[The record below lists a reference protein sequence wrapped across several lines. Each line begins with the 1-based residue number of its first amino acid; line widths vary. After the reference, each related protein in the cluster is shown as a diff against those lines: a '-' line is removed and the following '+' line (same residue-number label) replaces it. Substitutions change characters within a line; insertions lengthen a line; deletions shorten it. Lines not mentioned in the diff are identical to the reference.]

1 MDIASPVFVWGIT
14 AVSAAVAFFTI
25 FVVPRH
31 RGPGIGK
38 YISQAVAMLL
48 SIALC
53 IATLGAWMNQENQ
66 WFTTWQ
72 EVVDPFTAQQATTT
86 DYGATTKESMAS
98 ATVPAV
104 AQVATDVQKNP
115 ASNSFFGNQLSKD
128 DSQGQYIKFDVP
140 GSVSGKTMSVTAW
153 LPPGYMSNPDKF
165 YPVIVGFPG
174 YPGSPDT
181 YQNTIDYGSLLRDKN
196 ASGKLAET
204 ILIVPD
210 VYPGSYDSECMDAS
224 GPNAPRTETY
234 VTQDLVPWIKTN
246 LRVIDSKDA
255 WATTGY
261 SAGGWCASMFTVKHS
276 DIFSAALV
284 QAGYFEPLMSD
295 GQKWVDD
302 KDPNYML
309 PDIVSRTKPDVG
321 IFFYTSEDD
330 DLPKESLPA
339 FRKAVQSPTELTIST
354 VPTGGHRV
362 QVWIP
367 GINLGLDWL
376 AERSGHFAK

>member
-1 MDIASPVFVWGIT
+1 MDIAGPAFVWGIT
-14 AVSAAVAFFTI
+14 AVTAVVLLIAI
-25 FVVPRH
+25 FILPRH

-38 YISQAVAMLL
+38 YLTQA
-48 SIALC
+48 IALIVSVLLC
-53 IATLGAWMNQENQ
+53 ISTIGAWLNKENQ
-66 WFTTWQ
+66 WFTSWQ
-72 EVVDPFTAQQATTT
+72 EIVSPETAQDASTQ
-86 DYGATTKESMAS
+86 DYGAKETKAS

-104 AQVATDVQKNP
+104 EQVATAVQKNP
-115 ASNSFFGNQLSKD
+115 ASNSFFGSQLLQD
-128 DSQGQYIKFDVP
+128 DSKGQYIKFDVP

-165 YPVIVGFPG
+165 YPVIMGFPG
-174 YPGSPDT
+174 FPGSPDT
-181 YQNTIDYGSLLRDKN
+181 YQNTIDYGALLRDKN
-196 ASGKLAET
+196 TSGNLANT

-210 VYPGSYDSECMDAS
+210 VYPGNYDSECVDAS
-224 GPNAPRTETY
+224 GDNTPHTETF

-261 SAGGWCASMFTVKHS
+261 SAGGWCASMFTVKHP

-284 QAGYFEPLMSD
+284 QAGYFEPIYSD
-295 GQKWVDD
+295 NQKWLDD
-302 KDPNYML
+302 QDPNYML

-321 IFFYTSEDD
+321 IFFYTSDDD
-330 DLPKESLPA
+330 DLPKDTLPA
-339 FRKAVQSPTELTIST
+339 FRKAVQAPTELTIST

-362 QVWIP
+362 EVWVP

-376 AERSGHFAK
+376 AQRSGYFAK